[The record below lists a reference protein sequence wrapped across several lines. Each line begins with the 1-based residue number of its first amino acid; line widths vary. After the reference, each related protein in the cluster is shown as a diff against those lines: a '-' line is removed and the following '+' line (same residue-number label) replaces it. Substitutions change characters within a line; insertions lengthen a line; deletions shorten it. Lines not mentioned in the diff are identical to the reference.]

1 MDSGDKSSN
10 KAMSAAYKYAAFLM
24 FCIPTE
30 GDNDADQ
37 TTHEV
42 KQTPAVSDSILANH
56 LAAIEAA
63 DSIEGLQIAFAA
75 AYKACKAD
83 HKATTSLMAMKD
95 SRTAVL
101 SQKAAA

>member
-1 MDSGDKSSN
+1 MPAKGTQTMTREDLIETMAEAMWIAADTIGRAESRMIAGD
-10 KAMSAAYKYAAFLM
+10 A
-24 FCIPTE
+24 
-30 GDNDADQ
+30 
-37 TTHEV
+37 
-42 KQTPAVSDSILANH
+42 

-95 SRTAVL
+95 SRKAVL